1 MDDHKKLDIIQQ
13 YIKAYNSFDID
24 GMLAALHPDIE
35 FKNISG
41 GEVNAKASGIEEFR
55 ELAERSKKG
64 FSSRNQ
70 KITGINLD
78 EDKIVVEIAFE
89 GVLASDLPNGMKTG
103 ANLRLNGHSEFSF
116 LDGKIVRITDIS

>member
-24 GMLAALHPDIE
+24 GMLAALHSDIE

-41 GEVNAKASGIEEFR
+41 GEVDAKASGIEEFR
-55 ELAERSKKG
+55 KLAEQSKKV

-78 EDKIVVEIAFE
+78 DDKIVVEIAFE
-89 GVLASDLPNGMKTG
+89 GMLASDLPNGMKTG
-103 ANLRLNGHSEFSF
+103 AALRLNGHSEFSF
-116 LDGKIVRITDIS
+116 LDGKIIRINDIS